1 MSVRV
6 FNDIMEAYTAAQ
18 IEKFDEKHQWK
29 MEHVVDE
36 KTKRFKESTDAHIN
50 NFHWMSK
57 DFDNQTDTNMRYNID
72 ELRNRSYEMFKRLNF

>member
-18 IEKFDEKHQWK
+18 VEKFDEAHQWK
-29 MEHVVDE
+29 LENTMDG

-50 NFHWMSK
+50 NFHWMGK
-57 DFDNQTDTNMRYNID
+57 DFDNQTDTNMGYNID
-72 ELRNRSYEMFKRLNF
+72 ELRNRSYEMFKRLNW